1 MKAQLKAEQSHLSDA
16 DYAEVL
22 RTLSEGSVH
31 THFDAFTDIDWNHP
45 DWYIDPKDPRWV
57 LPTADPLGGHPWYQN
72 LPVERQAE
80 VGLIRMA
87 NIAKVGM
94 QFENVL
100 IRGAMDY
107 LFSLPNGKAE
117 FRYLTHECTEE
128 THHTQMFQEF
138 VNRSGCDVPGG
149 RPSFRVLSRFLPLA
163 GSLWPEV
170 FFTGV
175 LAGEEPIDHLQ
186 KAVLREG
193 GPQHPML
200 RRIMQIHI
208 AEEARH
214 ISFAH
219 EFLKRRTPQLSRT
232 RRALLSIVFPVVMR
246 VLGDVITIPGKEVAR
261 QMGVPHK
268 VLREVFWKSPSGEK
282 MLRDV
287 FADVR
292 MLAQDAGLMNPVS
305 RRVWKALR
313 IDGRPSRHRGE
324 PASLAA

>member
-1 MKAQLKAEQSHLSDA
+1 MTRQQTYED
-16 DYAEVL
+16 VL

-31 THFDAFTDIDWNHP
+31 THFDAFTDIDWDNP
-45 DWYIDPKDPRWV
+45 DWAVDKKDPRWV
-57 LPTADPLGGHPWYQN
+57 LPDADPLGRHPWYRD

-80 VGLIRMA
+80 IGLIRMA
-87 NIAKVGM
+87 NVARVGM

-107 LFSLPNGKAE
+107 LFNLPNGRAE

-149 RPSFRVLSRFLPLA
+149 RPAFRVVSRFLPLA

-175 LAGEEPIDHLQ
+175 LAGEEPIDHIQ
-186 KAVLREG
+186 KAILRSG
-193 GPQHPML
+193 GPAHPL
-200 RRIMQIHI
+200 LQRIMQIHV

-219 EFLKRRTPQLSRT
+219 EFLRTKTPQLSAFRKG
-232 RRALLSIVFPVVMR
+232 LLSLAFPLVMR
-246 VLGDVITIPGKEVAR
+246 ALGDVIAIPDKRVTL
-261 QMGVPHK
+261 QMGVPRW
-268 VLREVFWKSPSGEK
+268 VIREIFWKSPEGRK
-282 MLRDV
+282 MLRDL
-287 FADVR
+287 FSDVR
-292 MLAQDAGLMNPVS
+292 MLAEDSGLMNPVS
-305 RRVWKALR
+305 RRIWKALR
-313 IDGRPSRHRGE
+313 IDGRPSRFRGE
-324 PASLAA
+324 PPALSA

>member
-1 MKAQLKAEQSHLSDA
+1 MSSRQTYD
-16 DYAEVL
+16 EVL

-31 THFDAFTDIDWNHP
+31 THFDAFTDIDWDNP
-45 DWYIDPKDPRWV
+45 DWTIDLKDPRWV
-57 LPTADPLGGHPWYQN
+57 LPEVDPLGGHPWYQAQP
-72 LPVERQAE
+72 LERQIE
-80 VGLIRMA
+80 IGLWRMV
-87 NIAKVGM
+87 NITKVGM

-107 LFSLPNGKAE
+107 LFSLPNGKPE

-175 LAGEEPIDHLQ
+175 LAGEEPIDHVQ
-186 KAVLREG
+186 KAILRSG
-193 GPQHPML
+193 ATQHPLL
-200 RRIMQIHI
+200 RRIMQIHV

-219 EFLKRRTPQLSRT
+219 EFLRQKTPELGKFRKGALSV
-232 RRALLSIVFPVVMR
+232 AYPLVMR
-246 VLGDVITIPGKEVAR
+246 TLGDVIMIPGKRMTTEL
-261 QMGVPHK
+261 GVPRR
-268 VLREVFWKSPSGEK
+268 VIRDIFWKSPEGRK
-282 MLRDV
+282 MLRDL

-292 MLAQDAGLMNPVS
+292 MLAEDTGLMNPVS
-305 RRVWKALR
+305 RRVWKLLR
-313 IDGRPSRHRGE
+313 IDGRASRYRGQ
-324 PASLAA
+324 PASLAS